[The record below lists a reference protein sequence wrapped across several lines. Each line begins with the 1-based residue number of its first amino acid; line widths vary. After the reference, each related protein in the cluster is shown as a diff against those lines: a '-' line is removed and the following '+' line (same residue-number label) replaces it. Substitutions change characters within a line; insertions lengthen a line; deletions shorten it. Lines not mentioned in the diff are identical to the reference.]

1 LYIAAQP
8 QDLALPAGSNALFT
22 VGAVGI
28 SPMSYQWQ
36 YNGVSLPDA
45 TGSNL
50 FLADVKTSNA
60 GSYSVVVANPA
71 ASVVSASAFLTV
83 LAVPDI
89 TTQPSGATLSYQ
101 WRLNGAPIAG
111 ATGTTLTLT
120 NAQPP
125 DAGDYSAVITNY
137 AGSVTSAVGTLIVL
151 VPPGVTLQPVSQT
164 VPVGATVSFSVAAEG
179 TIPLNYQWQF
189 NGTTLESALSPG
201 LLLTNVQVAQ
211 AGVYLAEI
219 SNAAGTT
226 NSAAALLKVIDQPL
240 LLNARMTNGAFGFT
254 LSGIE
259 GQIYVIDVSTNL
271 PDWTPLT
278 TLSNSAALTD
288 FVDFTSSN
296 SVSRFYRARWAQ

>member
-1 LYIAAQP
+1 
-8 QDLALPAGSNALFT
+8 
-22 VGAVGI
+22 
-28 SPMSYQWQ
+28 
-36 YNGVSLPDA
+36 
-45 TGSNL
+45 
-50 FLADVKTSNA
+50 
-60 GSYSVVVANPA
+60 
-71 ASVVSASAFLTV
+71 V

-89 TTQPSGATLSYQ
+89 TTQPSNQTVVAGSTVNFSVGASGATLSYQ